1 MFTYGGASADEIDM
15 EDSQW
20 GNPLW
25 ANGSSV
31 VWQDVRTHTR
41 QYTPFFYS
49 SRPPYVHQFTWA
61 PGRVSFLITDAT
73 GAVLLDWTVTTG
85 VPVPAGQVPII
96 NFWRFHNVP
105 PGSPTTVR
113 ISSFSWTPLGG

>member
-1 MFTYGGASADEIDM
+1 M
-15 EDSQW
+15 EASQW

-25 ANGSSV
+25 ANGSTV
-31 VWQDVRTHTR
+31 VWQNVRTHTR
-41 QYTPFFYS
+41 QFTPFFYS

-73 GAVLLDWTVTTG
+73 GAVLLDWTATTG

-96 NFWRFHNVP
+96 NFWRFHNAA

-113 ISSFSWTPLGG
+113 ISSFSWTPLAG